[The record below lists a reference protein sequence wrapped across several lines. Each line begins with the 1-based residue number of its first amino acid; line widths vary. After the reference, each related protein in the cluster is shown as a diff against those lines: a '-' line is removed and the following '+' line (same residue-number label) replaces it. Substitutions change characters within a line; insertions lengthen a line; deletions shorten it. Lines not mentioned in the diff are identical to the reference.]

1 MRKNVTESF
10 SAYQSLIELISSGG
24 ETQIRRNIYGQKDIR
39 TKNQHTRDQ
48 RDFENPYF
56 NTTFEN
62 NSIALFNEMFAYFG
76 ITRGLSEN
84 CDGFSFLNPFSTQKR
99 DQS

>member
-1 MRKNVTESF
+1 MRDTNPQKHIWTE
-10 SAYQSLIELISSGG
+10 
-24 ETQIRRNIYGQKDIR
+24 RHPD
-39 TKNQHTRDQ
+39 KNQHTRDQ

-99 DQS
+99 D